1 MQKNQLTYF
10 DVLRNNSL
18 AGMAERLAGRVDLL
32 VCNPPYV
39 ETPDSEEGSCDIRYI
54 KIQPKLFY

>member
-10 DVLRNNSL
+10 DVLRNNGLS
-18 AGMAERLAGRVDLL
+18 GMAGRLAGKVDLL

-39 ETPDSEEGSCDIRYI
+39 ETPGSEEGSCDIRYI
-54 KIQPKLFY
+54 KSQPKLFY